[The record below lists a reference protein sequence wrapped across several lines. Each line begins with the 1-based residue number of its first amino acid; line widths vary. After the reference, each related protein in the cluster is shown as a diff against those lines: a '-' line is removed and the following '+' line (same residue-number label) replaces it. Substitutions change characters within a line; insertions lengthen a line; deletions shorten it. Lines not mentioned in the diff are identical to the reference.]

1 MALDHFSTHYQ
12 FEDWKIKF
20 DGMFAAK
27 LFGSEKVILVK
38 PQTYMNLSGSC
49 VAKFKLFFK
58 VSEDDID
65 PKSIM
70 DSNNKKR
77 SLRDR
82 PLIGINL
89 LEDFPSYALDKKV
102 LKNGKI
108 YDPGRGRTF
117 KSNLYLLD
125 DGTLKVE
132 GCLMG
137 ICDHEIWQPLVVTI
151 NEDGTRTAEPMN

>member
-1 MALDHFSTHYQ
+1 MTNYLFLTLLAISTFTSAGPNKTMEGYWLTSQ
-12 FEDWKIKF
+12 SIVQVKNCDKNLCATIEQ
-20 DGMFAAK
+20 
-27 LFGSEKVILVK
+27 LFV
-38 PQTYMNLSGSC
+38 
-49 VAKFKLFFK
+49 
-58 VSEDDID
+58 DDDTD
-65 PKSIM
+65 PKSIK

-77 SLRDR
+77 SLRER

-89 LEDFPSYALDKKV
+89 LEEFPSNALGKKV

-108 YDPGRGRTF
+108 YDPGRGRVF

-151 NEDGTRTAEPMN
+151 NEDGTRTAEPLK

>member
-1 MALDHFSTHYQ
+1 MTNYSYKNF
-12 FEDWKIKF
+12 
-20 DGMFAAK
+20 
-27 LFGSEKVILVK
+27 LFLVLLTTSSFTISESKNTMEGYWLTSQSIVEVK
-38 PQTYMNLSGSC
+38 NCKKNLC
-49 VAKFKLFFK
+49 ATIEHIFV
-58 VSEDDID
+58 EDDID

-137 ICDHEIWQPLVVTI
+137 ICDHEIWQPLVVTM

>member
-1 MALDHFSTHYQ
+1 MTNYSYKNF
-12 FEDWKIKF
+12 
-20 DGMFAAK
+20 
-27 LFGSEKVILVK
+27 LFLVLLTTSSFTISESKNTMEGYWLTSQSIVEVK
-38 PQTYMNLSGSC
+38 NCKKNLC
-49 VAKFKLFFK
+49 ATIEHIFV
-58 VSEDDID
+58 EDDID

>member
-1 MALDHFSTHYQ
+1 MTNYFYKNLLFLVLLAVSSSTSSESNKTMEGFWLTSQ
-12 FEDWKIKF
+12 SIVQVKNCDKNLCATIEQLFVD
-20 DGMFAAK
+20 DG
-27 LFGSEKVILVK
+27 
-38 PQTYMNLSGSC
+38 
-49 VAKFKLFFK
+49 
-58 VSEDDID
+58 ID
-65 PKSIM
+65 PKSIK

-89 LEDFPSYALDKKV
+89 LEEFPANLSGKKV

-108 YDPGRGRTF
+108 YDPGRGRVF
-117 KSNLYLLD
+117 KSNLYLLE

-151 NEDGTRTAEPMN
+151 NEDGTRTAEPLK

>member
-1 MALDHFSTHYQ
+1 MTNY
-12 FEDWKIKF
+12 
-20 DGMFAAK
+20 
-27 LFGSEKVILVK
+27 LFLTLLAISSSISAEPNKTMEGFWLTSQSIVQVK
-38 PQTYMNLSGSC
+38 NCDKNLC
-49 VAKFKLFFK
+49 AIIEHLF
-58 VSEDDID
+58 VDDDVD

-70 DSNNKKR
+70 DSNNKKK

-89 LEDFPSYALDKKV
+89 LEEFPSNASGKTV

-108 YDPGRGRTF
+108 YDPGRGRVF

-151 NEDGTRTAEPMN
+151 NEDGTRTAEPLK

>member
-1 MALDHFSTHYQ
+1 MTNYFYKN
-12 FEDWKIKF
+12 F
-20 DGMFAAK
+20 
-27 LFGSEKVILVK
+27 LFLV
-38 PQTYMNLSGSC
+38 LLAVSGSTSSESNKTMEGYWLTSQSIVQVKNC
-49 VAKFKLFFK
+49 DKNLCATIEQLF
-58 VSEDDID
+58 VDDDTD
-65 PKSIM
+65 PKSIK

-77 SLRDR
+77 SLRER

-89 LEDFPSYALDKKV
+89 LEEFPSNALGKKV

-108 YDPGRGRTF
+108 YDPGRGRVF

-151 NEDGTRTAEPMN
+151 NEDGTRTAEPFK

>member
-1 MALDHFSTHYQ
+1 MTNYIFLTLLAISSSISAETNKTMEGFWLTSQSIVQVKNCDKSLCATIEH
-12 FEDWKIKF
+12 
-20 DGMFAAK
+20 
-27 LFGSEKVILVK
+27 LFV
-38 PQTYMNLSGSC
+38 
-49 VAKFKLFFK
+49 
-58 VSEDDID
+58 DDDVD

-89 LEDFPSYALDKKV
+89 LEEFPSNASGKKV
-102 LKNGKI
+102 LKGGKI
-108 YDPGRGRTF
+108 YDPGRGRVF
-117 KSNLYLLD
+117 KSNLYLLE

-137 ICDHEIWQPLVVTI
+137 ICEHEIWQPLVVTI
-151 NEDGTRTAEPMN
+151 NEDGTRTAEPLK

>member
-1 MALDHFSTHYQ
+1 MTNYIFLTLLAISSSISAETNKTMEGFWLTSQSIVQVKNCDKSLCATIEH
-12 FEDWKIKF
+12 
-20 DGMFAAK
+20 
-27 LFGSEKVILVK
+27 LFV
-38 PQTYMNLSGSC
+38 
-49 VAKFKLFFK
+49 
-58 VSEDDID
+58 DDDVD

-89 LEDFPSYALDKKV
+89 LEEFPSNASGKKV
-102 LKNGKI
+102 LKGGKI
-108 YDPGRGRTF
+108 YDPGRGRVF

-151 NEDGTRTAEPMN
+151 NEDGMRTAEPLK

>member
-1 MALDHFSTHYQ
+1 MKNYSYKNFLFLVLLTTFSL
-12 FEDWKIKF
+12 IS
-20 DGMFAAK
+20 
-27 LFGSEKVILVK
+27 SESKKTMEGYWLTSQSIVKVQNCEK
-38 PQTYMNLSGSC
+38 NLC
-49 VAKFKLFFK
+49 ATIEHVF
-58 VSEDDID
+58 VEDDKD

-70 DSNNKKR
+70 DTNNKKR
-77 SLRDR
+77 SLRER

-89 LEDFPSYALDKKV
+89 LEDFPSYAVEKKV

-117 KSNLYLLD
+117 KSNLYLLE

-132 GCLMG
+132 GCLMS

-151 NEDGTRTAEPMN
+151 DEDGTRTAQPLE

>member
-1 MALDHFSTHYQ
+1 MTNYSYKNF
-12 FEDWKIKF
+12 
-20 DGMFAAK
+20 
-27 LFGSEKVILVK
+27 LFLVLLTTSSFIISESKNTMEGYWLTSQSIVEVK
-38 PQTYMNLSGSC
+38 NCEKNLC
-49 VAKFKLFFK
+49 ATIEYIFV
-58 VSEDDID
+58 EDDIN

-70 DSNNKKR
+70 DSNNKKK
-77 SLRDR
+77 SLRNR

-89 LEDFPSYALDKKV
+89 LEDFPSYALDKKI

>member
-1 MALDHFSTHYQ
+1 MTNY
-12 FEDWKIKF
+12 
-20 DGMFAAK
+20 
-27 LFGSEKVILVK
+27 
-38 PQTYMNLSGSC
+38 
-49 VAKFKLFFK
+49 LFFTLLAISSFISAESQK
-58 VSEDDID
+58 TMEGFWLTSQSIVQVKNCDKNLCATIEHVFVDDDID
-65 PKSIM
+65 PKSIT

-77 SLRDR
+77 SLRNR

-89 LEDFPSYALDKKV
+89 LEEFPSNALGKKV
-102 LKNGKI
+102 LKDGKI
-108 YDPGRGRTF
+108 YDPGRGRVF

-151 NEDGTRTAEPMN
+151 NEDGTRTAEPFK

>member
-1 MALDHFSTHYQ
+1 MTNYFYKNFLFLVLLAVSSSTSSEPNKTMEGYWLTSQ
-12 FEDWKIKF
+12 SIVQVKNCDTNLCATIEQLFVD
-20 DGMFAAK
+20 DG
-27 LFGSEKVILVK
+27 
-38 PQTYMNLSGSC
+38 
-49 VAKFKLFFK
+49 
-58 VSEDDID
+58 ID

-77 SLRDR
+77 SLRNR

-89 LEDFPSYALDKKV
+89 LEEFPSNALGKKV
-102 LKNGKI
+102 LKDGKI
-108 YDPGRGRTF
+108 YDPGRGRVF

-132 GCLMG
+132 GCFMG

-151 NEDGTRTAEPMN
+151 NEDGTRTAEPLK

>member
-1 MALDHFSTHYQ
+1 MTNYFYKNLLFLVLLVVSSSTSSESNKTMEGFWLTSQSIVQVKNCDKNLCATIEHL
-12 FEDWKIKF
+12 FVD
-20 DGMFAAK
+20 DG
-27 LFGSEKVILVK
+27 
-38 PQTYMNLSGSC
+38 
-49 VAKFKLFFK
+49 
-58 VSEDDID
+58 ID

-89 LEDFPSYALDKKV
+89 LEEFPSNALGKKV

-108 YDPGRGRTF
+108 YDPGRGRVF

-151 NEDGTRTAEPMN
+151 NEDGTRTAEPLK

>member
-1 MALDHFSTHYQ
+1 MTNY
-12 FEDWKIKF
+12 
-20 DGMFAAK
+20 
-27 LFGSEKVILVK
+27 LFLTLLAISSFINAEPNKTMEGYWLTSQSIVKVK
-38 PQTYMNLSGSC
+38 NCDKNLC
-49 VAKFKLFFK
+49 ATIEQLF
-58 VSEDDID
+58 VDDDTD
-65 PKSIM
+65 PKSIK

-89 LEDFPSYALDKKV
+89 LEDFPSSALGMKV

-108 YDPGRGRTF
+108 YDPGRGRVF

-132 GCLMG
+132 GCLIS

-151 NEDGTRTAEPMN
+151 NEDGTRTAETLK

>member
-1 MALDHFSTHYQ
+1 MTNYFYKNFLFLVLLAVSSSTSSEPNKTMEGYWLTSQ
-12 FEDWKIKF
+12 SIVQVKNCDTNLCATIEQLFVD
-20 DGMFAAK
+20 DG
-27 LFGSEKVILVK
+27 
-38 PQTYMNLSGSC
+38 
-49 VAKFKLFFK
+49 
-58 VSEDDID
+58 ID

-89 LEDFPSYALDKKV
+89 LEEFPSNALGKKV
-102 LKNGKI
+102 LKDGKI
-108 YDPGRGRTF
+108 YDPGRGRVF

-151 NEDGTRTAEPMN
+151 NEDGTRTAEPLK

>member
-1 MALDHFSTHYQ
+1 MTNYSYKNF
-12 FEDWKIKF
+12 
-20 DGMFAAK
+20 
-27 LFGSEKVILVK
+27 LFLVLLTTSSFTISESKNTMEGYWLTSQSIVEVK
-38 PQTYMNLSGSC
+38 NCKKNLC
-49 VAKFKLFFK
+49 ATIEHIFV
-58 VSEDDID
+58 EDDID

-89 LEDFPSYALDKKV
+89 LEDFPSYALDKKI

>member
-1 MALDHFSTHYQ
+1 MTNYSYKNFLFLVLLTTSSFTISESKNTMEGYWLTSQ
-12 FEDWKIKF
+12 SIVEVKIC
-20 DGMFAAK
+20 
-27 LFGSEKVILVK
+27 EK
-38 PQTYMNLSGSC
+38 NLC
-49 VAKFKLFFK
+49 ATIEHIFV
-58 VSEDDID
+58 EDDID

-137 ICDHEIWQPLVVTI
+137 ICDHEIWQPLVVSI

>member
-1 MALDHFSTHYQ
+1 MTNY
-12 FEDWKIKF
+12 
-20 DGMFAAK
+20 
-27 LFGSEKVILVK
+27 LFLTLLAISSSISAESNKTMEGYWLTSQSIVQVK
-38 PQTYMNLSGSC
+38 NCDKSLC
-49 VAKFKLFFK
+49 AIIEHLF
-58 VSEDDID
+58 VDDDID

-70 DSNNKKR
+70 DSNNKKK

-89 LEDFPSYALDKKV
+89 LEEFPSNPLGKKV
-102 LKNGKI
+102 LKDGKI
-108 YDPGRGRTF
+108 YDPGRGRVF

-151 NEDGTRTAEPMN
+151 NEDGTRTAEPLK

>member
-1 MALDHFSTHYQ
+1 MTNY
-12 FEDWKIKF
+12 
-20 DGMFAAK
+20 
-27 LFGSEKVILVK
+27 LFLTLLAISSSISAEPNKTMEGFWLTSQSIVQVK
-38 PQTYMNLSGSC
+38 NCDKNLC
-49 VAKFKLFFK
+49 ATIEHLF
-58 VSEDDID
+58 VDDDVD

-89 LEDFPSYALDKKV
+89 LEEFPSNASDKKV
-102 LKNGKI
+102 LKDGKI
-108 YDPGRGRTF
+108 YDPGRGRVF

-151 NEDGTRTAEPMN
+151 NEDGTRTAEPLK

>member
-1 MALDHFSTHYQ
+1 MTNY
-12 FEDWKIKF
+12 
-20 DGMFAAK
+20 
-27 LFGSEKVILVK
+27 
-38 PQTYMNLSGSC
+38 
-49 VAKFKLFFK
+49 LFFTLLAISTFISAEPNK
-58 VSEDDID
+58 TMEGYWLTSQSIVQVKNCDKNLCATIEQLFVDDDID
-65 PKSIM
+65 PKSIK
-70 DSNNKKR
+70 DSNNKKK

-89 LEDFPSYALDKKV
+89 LEEFPSNLSGKKV
-102 LKNGKI
+102 LKDGKI
-108 YDPGRGRTF
+108 YDPGRGRVF

-151 NEDGTRTAEPMN
+151 NEDGTRTAEPLK

>member
-1 MALDHFSTHYQ
+1 MTNY
-12 FEDWKIKF
+12 
-20 DGMFAAK
+20 
-27 LFGSEKVILVK
+27 
-38 PQTYMNLSGSC
+38 
-49 VAKFKLFFK
+49 LFFILLAISTFISAEPNK
-58 VSEDDID
+58 TMEGYWLTSQSIVQVKNCDKNLCATIEQLFVDDDTD
-65 PKSIM
+65 PKSIK

-89 LEDFPSYALDKKV
+89 LEEFPSNALGKKV

-108 YDPGRGRTF
+108 YDPGRGRVF

-132 GCLMG
+132 GCFMG
-137 ICDHEIWQPLVVTI
+137 ICDHEVWQPLVVTI
-151 NEDGTRTAEPMN
+151 NEDGTKTAEPLK

>member
-1 MALDHFSTHYQ
+1 MTNY
-12 FEDWKIKF
+12 
-20 DGMFAAK
+20 
-27 LFGSEKVILVK
+27 LFLTLLAISSFINAEPNKTMEGYWLTSQSIVKVK
-38 PQTYMNLSGSC
+38 NCDKNLC
-49 VAKFKLFFK
+49 ATIEQLF
-58 VSEDDID
+58 VDDDTD
-65 PKSIM
+65 PKSIK

-77 SLRDR
+77 SLRER

-89 LEDFPSYALDKKV
+89 LEEFPSNALGKKV

-108 YDPGRGRTF
+108 YDPGRGRVF

-137 ICDHEIWQPLVVTI
+137 ICDHEIWRPLVVTI
-151 NEDGTRTAEPMN
+151 NEDGTRTAEPLK

>member
-1 MALDHFSTHYQ
+1 MTNYLFLTLFAISTFTSAGPNKTMEGYWLTSQSIVQVKNCDKNLCAIIEH
-12 FEDWKIKF
+12 
-20 DGMFAAK
+20 
-27 LFGSEKVILVK
+27 LFV
-38 PQTYMNLSGSC
+38 
-49 VAKFKLFFK
+49 
-58 VSEDDID
+58 DDDVD

-70 DSNNKKR
+70 DSNNKKK

-89 LEDFPSYALDKKV
+89 LEEFPSNALGKTV

-108 YDPGRGRTF
+108 YDPGRGRVF

-151 NEDGTRTAEPMN
+151 NEDGTRTAEPLK

>member
-1 MALDHFSTHYQ
+1 MTNY
-12 FEDWKIKF
+12 
-20 DGMFAAK
+20 
-27 LFGSEKVILVK
+27 LFLTLLAISSSISAEPNKTMEGFWLTSQSIVQVK
-38 PQTYMNLSGSC
+38 NCDKNLC
-49 VAKFKLFFK
+49 AIIEHLF
-58 VSEDDID
+58 VDDDVD

-89 LEDFPSYALDKKV
+89 LEEFPSNPLGKKV

-108 YDPGRGRTF
+108 YDPGRGRVF

-151 NEDGTRTAEPMN
+151 NEDGTRTAEPLK

>member
-1 MALDHFSTHYQ
+1 MTNY
-12 FEDWKIKF
+12 
-20 DGMFAAK
+20 
-27 LFGSEKVILVK
+27 LFLTMLAISSFTNAEPNKTMEGFWLTSQSIVQVK
-38 PQTYMNLSGSC
+38 NCDKNLC
-49 VAKFKLFFK
+49 AIIEHLF
-58 VSEDDID
+58 VDDDVD

-70 DSNNKKR
+70 DSNNKKK

-89 LEDFPSYALDKKV
+89 LEEFPSNALGKKV

-108 YDPGRGRTF
+108 YDPGRGRVF
-117 KSNLYLLD
+117 KSNLYLLE

-151 NEDGTRTAEPMN
+151 NEDGTRTAEPLK

>member
-1 MALDHFSTHYQ
+1 MTNYIFLTLLAISSSISAETNKTMEGFWLTSQSIVQVKNCDKNLCAIIEH
-12 FEDWKIKF
+12 
-20 DGMFAAK
+20 
-27 LFGSEKVILVK
+27 LFV
-38 PQTYMNLSGSC
+38 
-49 VAKFKLFFK
+49 
-58 VSEDDID
+58 DDDVD

-89 LEDFPSYALDKKV
+89 LEEFPSNASDKKV
-102 LKNGKI
+102 LKDGKI
-108 YDPGRGRTF
+108 YDPGRGRVF

-151 NEDGTRTAEPMN
+151 NEDGTRTAEPLK

>member
-1 MALDHFSTHYQ
+1 MTNYSYKNF
-12 FEDWKIKF
+12 
-20 DGMFAAK
+20 
-27 LFGSEKVILVK
+27 LFLVLLTTSSFTISESKNTMEGYWLTSQSIVEVK
-38 PQTYMNLSGSC
+38 NCEQNLC
-49 VAKFKLFFK
+49 ATIEHIFV
-58 VSEDDID
+58 EDDID

-89 LEDFPSYALDKKV
+89 LEDFPSYAFDKKV

>member
-1 MALDHFSTHYQ
+1 MTNYFYKNLLFLVLLAVSSSTSSESNKTMEGYWLTSQSIVQVQNCDQNLCATIEH
-12 FEDWKIKF
+12 
-20 DGMFAAK
+20 
-27 LFGSEKVILVK
+27 LFVD
-38 PQTYMNLSGSC
+38 
-49 VAKFKLFFK
+49 
-58 VSEDDID
+58 DDID
-65 PKSIM
+65 PKSIK

-77 SLRDR
+77 SLRSR

-89 LEDFPSYALDKKV
+89 LEEFPSNASGKKV

-108 YDPGRGRTF
+108 YDPGRGRVF

-151 NEDGTRTAEPMN
+151 NEDGTRTAEPFK

>member
-1 MALDHFSTHYQ
+1 MTNY
-12 FEDWKIKF
+12 
-20 DGMFAAK
+20 
-27 LFGSEKVILVK
+27 LFLTLLAISSFTNAEPNKTMEGFWLTSQSIVQVK
-38 PQTYMNLSGSC
+38 NCDKNLC
-49 VAKFKLFFK
+49 AIIEHLF
-58 VSEDDID
+58 VDDDVD

-89 LEDFPSYALDKKV
+89 LEEFPSNALGKKV

-108 YDPGRGRTF
+108 YDPGRGRVF

-151 NEDGTRTAEPMN
+151 NEDGTRTAEPLK

>member
-1 MALDHFSTHYQ
+1 MTNYFYKN
-12 FEDWKIKF
+12 F
-20 DGMFAAK
+20 
-27 LFGSEKVILVK
+27 LFLV
-38 PQTYMNLSGSC
+38 LLAVSGSTSSESNKTMEGYWLTSQSIVQVKKC
-49 VAKFKLFFK
+49 DKNLCATIEHLF
-58 VSEDDID
+58 VDDDID

-89 LEDFPSYALDKKV
+89 LQEFPSNALGKKV
-102 LKNGKI
+102 LKDGKI
-108 YDPGRGRTF
+108 YDPGRGRVF

-132 GCLMG
+132 GCFMG

-151 NEDGTRTAEPMN
+151 NEDGTRTAEPFK

>member
-1 MALDHFSTHYQ
+1 MTNYSYKNF
-12 FEDWKIKF
+12 
-20 DGMFAAK
+20 
-27 LFGSEKVILVK
+27 LFLVLLTTSNFIISESKNTMEGYWLTSQSIVEVK
-38 PQTYMNLSGSC
+38 NCEKNLC
-49 VAKFKLFFK
+49 ATIEHIFV
-58 VSEDDID
+58 EDDID

-89 LEDFPSYALDKKV
+89 LEDFPSYAFDKKV